1 MQYHLLL
8 LTIANINQMMYA
20 LKTMSKKKK
29 RVITI
34 LHSGQFSTESLNV

>member
-20 LKTMSKKKK
+20 LKTM
-29 RVITI
+29 
-34 LHSGQFSTESLNV
+34 